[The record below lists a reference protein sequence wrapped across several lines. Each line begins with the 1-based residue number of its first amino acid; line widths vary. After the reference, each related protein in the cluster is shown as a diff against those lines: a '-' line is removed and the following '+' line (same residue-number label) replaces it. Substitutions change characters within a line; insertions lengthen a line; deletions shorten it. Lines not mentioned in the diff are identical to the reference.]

1 MGVADTESCAESVV
15 RASTGANAGI
25 DAGEDTGADAD
36 MGAGAGAGAGA
47 GTCVGIGMGEEAGFA
62 SGADVC
68 SLPGACF
75 TIDGDVLPDSGE
87 ACEAR
92 PGVVTVNVGS
102 FSMSGVVECCWQCK
116 QRIRPSTVEN
126 VVESM
131 MFWHIV
137 HRKHPV

>member
-1 MGVADTESCAESVV
+1 MCESFDTRRETPPSERPMGVVDTESCADSVV
-15 RASTGANAGI
+15 RASTGANAGT
-25 DAGEDTGADAD
+25 DAGEDIGADDD
-36 MGAGAGAGAGA
+36 MGAGAVAGAGMA
-47 GTCVGIGMGEEAGFA
+47 MGMGIGMGEEAGFA

-102 FSMSGVVECCWQCK
+102 FSMSGVVECCWQ
-116 QRIRPSTVEN
+116 
-126 VVESM
+126 
-131 MFWHIV
+131 
-137 HRKHPV
+137 